1 MTEFVLL
8 LVLMALTVGVILFW
22 PRGVRSTVT
31 HDRQMQEARA
41 IYERQF
47 HQAEN
52 SLSDPTLTQ
61 ALQREL
67 EKDILPAMAPAEV
80 QTGRPS
86 GRMALALWASV
97 IMLSGG
103 AYVLNGNYHQ
113 VRAGIAAMQNDPFSE
128 LTPLQKEDRR
138 LEKLK
143 ASLRAT
149 PQDSVLW
156 AELGEQYLLLNAYDN
171 AKKAYERAL
180 ALRGENAELLSA
192 LATVLYYRDGQHL
205 SADARALID
214 RALAQDSVEVSALML
229 LASDAFF
236 AADYAR
242 AIDIWQTLLDG
253 ESPRINRVKLI
264 EAIQTARMMQQ
275 KAMP

>member
-8 LVLMALTVGVILFW
+8 LALIALTLGVILFW
-22 PRGVRSTVT
+22 PRSLRSTAT
-31 HDRQMQEARA
+31 HGRQAQEAEA
-41 IYERQF
+41 IYAQQCR
-47 HQAEN
+47 QAE
-52 SLSDPTLTQ
+52 SALADPALAQ

-67 EKDILPAMAPAEV
+67 EKDILPAPAAVEV
-80 QTGRPS
+80 QAGRPS
-86 GRMALALWASV
+86 GRMALLLWVSV
-97 IMLSGG
+97 VLLSGG
-103 AYVLNGNYHQ
+103 AYVLSGDYHR
-113 VRAGIAAMQNDPFSE
+113 VRAGIAAIQNDPFSE

-143 ASLRAT
+143 TSLRAT
-149 PQDSVLW
+149 PEDSVLW
-156 AELGEQYLLLNAYDN
+156 AELGEQYLLLNAYDH
-171 AKKAYERAL
+171 ATKAYERAL

-214 RALAQDSVEVSALML
+214 RALAQDPGEVSALML

-253 ESPRINRVKLI
+253 GSPRINRVKLI

-275 KAMP
+275 NAMP